1 MPSPMQSDAIRLK
14 SMLVPGTRIKYTIVC
29 FEALNNEIYG
39 TDMHT
44 LSRNDYRTLVLASL
58 GGALEFY
65 DFIIFVFF
73 AVVIGQLFFPPAV
86 RFSGLSFS
94 Y

>member
-1 MPSPMQSDAIRLK
+1 MRSDAIRLN

-39 TDMHT
+39 TDMPTT